1 MIYIRICYSLVVNRR
16 ITLSITDEDWSN
28 LHVMRLLLT
37 IGNPY
42 INQVPNYGDITKLAI
57 LESFL
62 SLLIDKSIEDEFI
75 NEKHEYVKRIT
86 IAGFTREYA
95 SFMNEWKEKS
105 TKRKNRL
112 LVASVIPRGNFVYTA
127 DKLDLAA
134 ISYLRD
140 IMRSKGYKEQEVT
153 DAKIIKK
160 CIRFLFN
167 SPVYL
172 YSTFA
177 KALISSVYGL
187 RIYFLPLKGIKT
199 EEPYIGRI
207 LDEGAIGVIVETAYE
222 IQALYS
228 LSKDSRVLVEFLR
241 AILSMKDLTF
251 DSLNVVKGKY
261 WSTIGFDF
269 LEMLIGMAI
278 SLRLLFR
285 QDEWVPDMVINH
297 VFNSLDLDVLLLFVD
312 EMSGLLEQTKT
323 YSDLY
328 DKSSENSMEK
338 IAEEI
343 VNKLHS

>member
-1 MIYIRICYSLVVNRR
+1 MVNRR
-16 ITLSITDEDWSN
+16 ITLSISDEDWSN

-42 INQVPNYGDITKLAI
+42 INQIPNYGDITRLSI
-57 LESFL
+57 LESFYSV
-62 SLLIDKSIEDEFI
+62 SLNKPIEDEFI

-95 SFMNEWKEKS
+95 SFMDEWKEKS

-127 DKLDLAA
+127 DNLDLAI
-134 ISYLRD
+134 ISYLRGV
-140 IMRSKGYKEQEVT
+140 MRSKGFKEQEAT

-172 YSTFA
+172 YDTFA

-187 RIYFLPLKGIKT
+187 RVYYTTLKEISI
-199 EEPYIGRI
+199 EEPKVIRI
-207 LDEGAIGVIVETAYE
+207 LNDGLSGGIIETPHE
-222 IQALYS
+222 IKALYS

-241 AILSMKDLTF
+241 NILSMKDLTF

-285 QDEWVPDMVINH
+285 QDEWVPDIVINRD
-297 VFNSLDLDVLLLFVD
+297 FNSLDLDVLLLFLD
-312 EMSGLLEQTKT
+312 EMSMLLEHTKT

-328 DKSSENSMEK
+328 DKVSENSLEK

-343 VNKLHS
+343 ANKFHS